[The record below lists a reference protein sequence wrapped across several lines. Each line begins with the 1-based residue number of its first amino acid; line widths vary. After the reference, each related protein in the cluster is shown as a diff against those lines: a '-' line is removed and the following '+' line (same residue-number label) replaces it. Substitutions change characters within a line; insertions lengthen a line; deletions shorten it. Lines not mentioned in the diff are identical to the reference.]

1 MDINKIL
8 EKIYSLDWENMQSK
22 NLRIINEIK
31 SNLEYYKKHELSTN
45 QADELISEF
54 ENMEIRT
61 KDMKIIN
68 EIRSMLKL
76 YNDNNFLPEIKTF
89 KKSYESN
96 NQNCLFEVKGRN
108 NLHGGIIKVFGVL
121 FDINNTMTCYP
132 ITKPSEQNSYFL
144 VWNYEKK
151 QFEFLPCEEFEP
163 IHENIKDY

>member
-8 EKIYSLDWENMQSK
+8 ERLYDLDWENMQSK
-22 NLRIINEIK
+22 NLRIINEVK
-31 SNLEYYKKHELSTN
+31 SNLEYYKKHEFP
-45 QADELISEF
+45 IV
-54 ENMEIRT
+54 
-61 KDMKIIN
+61 
-68 EIRSMLKL
+68 
-76 YNDNNFLPEIKTF
+76 PEIKTF

-163 IHENIKDY
+163 IHENIKDDK